1 MSALPLS
8 GEARLLYPAEG
19 SLAVLEVWRGCFL
32 AKAQIRRTDLPSPP
46 RLGDC
51 DVTDNGCSS
60 LATVLLHNRSLR
72 ELDLSNNCMG
82 DSGVLR
88 LVESVRQPSC
98 ALQQL
103 V

>member
-1 MSALPLS
+1 MEGCLPATSQMWGTALP
-8 GEARLLYPAEG
+8 
-19 SLAVLEVWRGCFL
+19 F
-32 AKAQIRRTDLPSPP
+32 PP

-51 DVTDNGCSS
+51 DVTNNGCSS
-60 LATVLLHNRSLR
+60 LANVLLVNCSLR

-82 DSGVLR
+82 DVGVLQ
-88 LVESVRQPSC
+88 LLESLKHPSC

>member
-1 MSALPLS
+1 MWGTAVPS
-8 GEARLLYPAEG
+8 LL
-19 SLAVLEVWRGCFL
+19 
-32 AKAQIRRTDLPSPP
+32 

-51 DVTDNGCSS
+51 DVTNSGCSS
-60 LATVLLHNRSLR
+60 LATVLLANRSLR

-82 DSGVLR
+82 DSGVLQ
-88 LVESVRQPSC
+88 LLESLKQPSC